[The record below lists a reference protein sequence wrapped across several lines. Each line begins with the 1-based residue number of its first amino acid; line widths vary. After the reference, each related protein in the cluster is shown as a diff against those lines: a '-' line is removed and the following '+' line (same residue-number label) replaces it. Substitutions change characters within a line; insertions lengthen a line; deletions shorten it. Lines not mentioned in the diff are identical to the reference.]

1 VKRLEP
7 EQDAFGAVL
16 LDYFDGKQHAATV
29 IERDDGFFE
38 SEKTAAYFAPFRSWF
53 DVERR
58 VLRDVRGRVLDVG
71 VGAGRVA
78 LELQQRGHDVLGIDV
93 SPLALRVARKRGV
106 RRTKLIQ
113 LDEVDGRLG
122 EFDTVVLFMNNFG
135 LLESEAKARRLLRR
149 LHTVTSERGRIVA
162 TTSSPSRARA
172 EHRAYRQ
179 RNIERGRMP
188 GQIRFRLHYRLKK
201 SPWFDWLFVSPQE
214 LESLARGTGWHVRRL
229 VRKEKDSFYALVL
242 DKDSP

>member
-1 VKRLEP
+1 VKLAP

-16 LDYFDGKQHAATV
+16 LDYFGGKEHAATV

-38 SEKTAAYFAPFRSWF
+38 AEKTSGYFAPFRDWF
-53 DVERR
+53 DVERK

-78 LELQQRGHDVLGIDV
+78 LELQQRGYDVLGIDV

-106 RRTKLIQ
+106 KRTKLLA
-113 LDEVDGRLG
+113 LDEVDGKLG
-122 EFDTVVLFMNNFG
+122 TFDTVVMFMNNFG
-135 LLESEAKARRLLRR
+135 LLESEAKAKKLLRR
-149 LHTVTSERGRIVA
+149 LHGVTSERGRIVA
-162 TTSSPSRARA
+162 TTSDPSRPKA

-179 RNIERGRMP
+179 RNLDRGRMP

-201 SPWFDWLFVSPQE
+201 TPWFDWLFVSPKE
-214 LESLARGTGWHVRRL
+214 LEALADATGWRVRRL
-229 VRKEKDSFYALVL
+229 VRKDGDGFYALVL
-242 DKDSP
+242 DKDSR